1 MQEGT
6 TILGDLVLKDKIV
19 VYDLARQQI
28 GWTNYDCSMSV
39 NVSVTSSKDE
49 YINAR
54 ARQTS
59 VSSSKIGILSKLLPV
74 SIVALSMHIIIFMK
88 SPLL

>member
-1 MQEGT
+1 MIVSSLHNMDCYFLQVYGPSLCLK
-6 TILGDLVLKDKIV
+6 ILKLLLG
-19 VYDLARQQI
+19 
-28 GWTNYDCSMSV
+28 SMSV

-59 VSSSKIGILSKLLPV
+59 ISSSKIGILSKLLPV